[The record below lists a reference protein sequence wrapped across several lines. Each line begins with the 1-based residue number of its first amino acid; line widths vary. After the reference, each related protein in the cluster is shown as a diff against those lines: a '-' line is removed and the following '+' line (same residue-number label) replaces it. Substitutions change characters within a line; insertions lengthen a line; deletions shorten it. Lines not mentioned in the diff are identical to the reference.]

1 MSLGGAPWQA
11 WEFNQIKVMND
22 DALAVGVQ
30 RRSPEGGRWQARSST
45 EETQIMSRMSAFNS
59 PLLLGFDHLEQ
70 MLDRASRASAE
81 GYPPY
86 NIVKESDSSYSISLA
101 VAGFN
106 KDEIKIEQ
114 DGNTLSINA
123 EKKPIKEEIEYL
135 HKGIGTRNFT
145 KEFSLADYVEVT
157 SSKLDNGILVVTL
170 EQNIPDEKKPRT
182 IKID

>member
-1 MSLGGAPWQA
+1 MTRLTTLNLPD
-11 WEFNQIKVMND
+11 FYKTTI
-22 DALAVGVQ
+22 
-30 RRSPEGGRWQARSST
+30 
-45 EETQIMSRMSAFNS
+45 
-59 PLLLGFDHLEQ
+59 GFDSMFDDMH
-70 MLDRASRASAE
+70 RAFTSNTSG

-106 KDEIKIEQ
+106 KDEIKIQQ

-123 EKKPIKEEIEYL
+123 EKKPIEEEIEYL

>member
-1 MSLGGAPWQA
+1 MTRLTTLNLPDFYKAT
-11 WEFNQIKVMND
+11 I
-22 DALAVGVQ
+22 
-30 RRSPEGGRWQARSST
+30 
-45 EETQIMSRMSAFNS
+45 
-59 PLLLGFDHLEQ
+59 GFDKMFDDMQH
-70 MLDRASRASAE
+70 AFSTNVTG

-86 NIVKESDSSYSISLA
+86 NIVKESDNSYTISLA
-101 VAGFN
+101 VAGFD
-106 KDEIKIEQ
+106 KDELTIKQ
-114 DGNTLSINA
+114 DGNTLSISA
-123 EKKPIKEEIEYL
+123 EKKENDNEVEYL

>member
-1 MSLGGAPWQA
+1 MTRLTTLNLPD
-11 WEFNQIKVMND
+11 FYKTTI
-22 DALAVGVQ
+22 
-30 RRSPEGGRWQARSST
+30 
-45 EETQIMSRMSAFNS
+45 
-59 PLLLGFDHLEQ
+59 GFDSMFDEMQ
-70 MLDRASRASAE
+70 NAFATNTG

-106 KDEIKIEQ
+106 KDEIKVEQ

-123 EKKPIKEEIEYL
+123 EKKPIEEEIEYL

>member
-1 MSLGGAPWQA
+1 M
-11 WEFNQIKVMND
+11 
-22 DALAVGVQ
+22 
-30 RRSPEGGRWQARSST
+30 RSTTTLNLPDFYKAT
-45 EETQIMSRMSAFNS
+45 V
-59 PLLLGFDHLEQ
+59 GFDRMFDEMQH
-70 MLDRASRASAE
+70 AFSANTTG

-86 NIVKESDSSYSISLA
+86 NIVKETDSSYLISLA

-123 EKKPIKEEIEYL
+123 EKKDSEEEIEYL

-145 KEFSLADYVEVT
+145 REFSLADYVEVT

-170 EQNIPDEKKPRT
+170 EQNIPDEKKPRN